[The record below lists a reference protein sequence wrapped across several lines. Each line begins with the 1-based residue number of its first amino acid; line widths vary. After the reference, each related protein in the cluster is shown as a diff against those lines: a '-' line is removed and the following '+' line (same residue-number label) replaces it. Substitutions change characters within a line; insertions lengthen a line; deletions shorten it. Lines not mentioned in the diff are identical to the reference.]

1 MEQKDF
7 LAEEAIRTPE
17 EEINVRALLSENVS
31 LKEEVS
37 YLKERIANL
46 EKLVYGP
53 KSEKTY
59 LYRFLE
65 DGNIPVSNNR
75 AENAIRP
82 FTIGRKNWLFSASV
96 KGAEA
101 SAMFYSLIATAF
113 ANGLAPEEYL
123 TKLFSSSPG
132 TIVLPW

>member
-1 MEQKDF
+1 MSNLRNPRPVEKVPVDTTDNGGFLMQK
-7 LAEEAIRTPE
+7 
-17 EEINVRALLSENVS
+17 N
-31 LKEEVS
+31 
-37 YLKERIANL
+37 
-46 EKLVYGP
+46 
-53 KSEKTY
+53 EKTY

-96 KGAEA
+96 KGACA
-101 SAMFYSLIATAF
+101 SAMFYSVIATAC

-123 TKLFSSSPG
+123 TRLFSSSPG
-132 TIVLPW
+132 TVVLPW